1 MENFSDRSITLA
13 PSDDLNYSK
22 YWVNPCIGAEVLRGK
37 KLRAQ
42 KLKSEQV
49 AREYDVVDIDFDK
62 PSCSTKR
69 FQRNRLVGHDQNW
82 IKFGHESLYPSR
94 SATVMKKKKRHK
106 SPLRASTRLKNQ
118 RTHNK
123 CPIRIAELAVP
134 TKRLCIETWRNKG
147 ETLPSFMVERLRQL
161 IMDEKPIVKINE
173 AINSFKKRKPP
184 GKPRSQKKQYPYVKN
199 KNLDQIMLLCAF
211 FGYKIS
217 RKLLSPLNIALNSRL
232 KPLSRIVSDE
242 LTLILCNN
250 GRQSTQH
257 INSNI
262 QTELAGKV
270 TIWIAN
276 ILDDASYKLLLED
289 YQELKEHEGFVW
301 EIIDDLV
308 DNVVV
313 ISKPESLASLIEST
327 SISELPS
334 DLSNEVTNIQNNE
347 QNMDM
352 KTELSDN

>member
-69 FQRNRLVGHDQNW
+69 FQ
-82 IKFGHESLYPSR
+82 SR

-147 ETLPSFMVERLRQL
+147 ETLPSFMVC
-161 IMDEKPIVKINE
+161 K
-173 AINSFKKRKPP
+173 
-184 GKPRSQKKQYPYVKN
+184 
-199 KNLDQIMLLCAF
+199 
-211 FGYKIS
+211 
-217 RKLLSPLNIALNSRL
+217 
-232 KPLSRIVSDE
+232 
-242 LTLILCNN
+242 
-250 GRQSTQH
+250 
-257 INSNI
+257 
-262 QTELAGKV
+262 
-270 TIWIAN
+270 
-276 ILDDASYKLLLED
+276 
-289 YQELKEHEGFVW
+289 
-301 EIIDDLV
+301 
-308 DNVVV
+308 
-313 ISKPESLASLIEST
+313 
-327 SISELPS
+327 
-334 DLSNEVTNIQNNE
+334 
-347 QNMDM
+347 
-352 KTELSDN
+352 